1 VQKRQNDSG
10 YEYEAETK
18 TMKPFY
24 IDYPQE
30 KIEGHLHAYQC
41 AFCKIPTTE
50 IFGLLENHAQD
61 CSYRIQAGGFSLS
74 EAKKSPRVIEQ
85 SLSDEV
91 D

>member
-1 VQKRQNDSG
+1 
-10 YEYEAETK
+10 
-18 TMKPFY
+18 MKPFY

-41 AFCKIPTTE
+41 AFCKITTTE

-61 CSYRIQAGGFSLS
+61 CSYRIQAGGLS
-74 EAKKSPRVIEQ
+74 QSQPKKTSPVIEQ

>member
-1 VQKRQNDSG
+1 
-10 YEYEAETK
+10 
-18 TMKPFY
+18 MKPFY

-50 IFGLLENHAQD
+50 IFGLLVNHGKD
-61 CSYRIQAGGFSLS
+61 CSYRIQAGGFSHS
-74 EAKKSPRVIEQ
+74 EPKKISQVIEP
-85 SLSDEV
+85 SLSDEL

>member
-1 VQKRQNDSG
+1 
-10 YEYEAETK
+10 
-18 TMKPFY
+18 MKPFY

-61 CSYRIQAGGFSLS
+61 CSYRIQAGGLS
-74 EAKKSPRVIEQ
+74 KQEAKTTSKRMEQ
-85 SLSDEV
+85 SLSDEI

>member
-1 VQKRQNDSG
+1 
-10 YEYEAETK
+10 
-18 TMKPFY
+18 MKPFY

-61 CSYRIQAGGFSLS
+61 CS
-74 EAKKSPRVIEQ
+74 
-85 SLSDEV
+85 
-91 D
+91 

>member
-1 VQKRQNDSG
+1 
-10 YEYEAETK
+10 
-18 TMKPFY
+18 MKPFY

-61 CSYRIQAGGFSLS
+61 CSYRMQAGSFSQS
-74 EAKKSPRVIEQ
+74 EANASTRVIEP